1 VFYGAINLQ
10 VCLTSDCVVEVELI
24 CVVFAVW
31 LQPSDFEIA
40 GFFDDFPRGVIKYS
54 RKAGDGTEYPINR
67 GVLPIYLFLFASA
80 FVIIFVVC
88 AGELFSIKIGR
99 MLGVANVY
107 RPVYTKLSVCLLI
120 LGVLLAY
127 FDIFSDITVLVG
139 FGNNGD
145 WVCSIVLLLILM
157 IV

>member
-1 VFYGAINLQ
+1 MM
-10 VCLTSDCVVEVELI
+10 
-24 CVVFAVW
+24 
-31 LQPSDFEIA
+31 
-40 GFFDDFPRGVIKYS
+40 K
-54 RKAGDGTEYPINR
+54 
-67 GVLPIYLFLFASA
+67 VLSIYLFLSASA

-88 AGELFSIKIGR
+88 AGELFSIKLGL
-99 MLGVANVY
+99 MLGVANVF
-107 RPVYTKLSVCLLI
+107 RPVNTKLSVCLLI

-157 IV
+157 TV